1 MNRQGV
7 SKPMRKNQ
15 HHREVRWGVRARLN
29 IAFAII
35 LLVPSLF
42 IGYFSYQTAQKNVE
56 RQLNEAANESVR
68 LLNHT
73 INQMLRAKKQEVEF
87 LAGYIQ
93 ASAIKDGNDPV
104 IRTMIAKFQETQP
117 MLERTYIGT
126 ETGIFIKWPMTQMVK
141 GYDPRQ
147 RPWYKDAVRQPG
159 KTIITSP
166 YIAASSKNM
175 VVTIARMTKDGKG
188 VVGMDVSLEKLA
200 DITRQLKIGQHGYAF
215 ITDKEGSV
223 IVHPLYE
230 SGKKLSDAAWMQPV
244 LQAASGET
252 EVTVEGEER
261 ELVHVTNEDTG
272 WKIGGSMLKQEAVQA
287 ANPVLYTTIVVILIT
302 TIVGAI
308 FVYILVSSMTSRLK
322 RLMTGADKIKEGDL
336 REHIQAKTD
345 DEFGRLSHSFNQMNE
360 SLRDVVTHMND
371 TAEHLAA
378 SSEELSASSDQTK
391 AASQR
396 ITDIVHRVVT
406 EYKSQEE
413 KVAITSDT
421 VKEMAAAVQH
431 ITVYAGNVSNSAV
444 RTSELSGEGRQAIET
459 VSQKMHKIY
468 ETVQQLDEKMAVL
481 DNRSREIGSI
491 VAFINEIS
499 EQTNLLSLNAA
510 IEAARAGEHGRGFA
524 VVADEVRKLASQTG
538 EASHRIA
545 QEIYNIQQEIQDT
558 VKAMK
563 QGAIEVE
570 DGIHTVAFAGESFTE
585 IARAIQEVTAQ
596 MQEISASSEQMA
608 ASTEDVVT
616 AINYIADITVENN
629 RSLQNIS
636 QATDEQLSSM
646 EEISTS
652 SHSLAHLAAQMQ
664 QQLRRF
670 KL

>member
-1 MNRQGV
+1 
-7 SKPMRKNQ
+7 MRKDQ
-15 HHREVRWGVRARLN
+15 HHRKARWGVRARLN
-29 IAFAII
+29 IAFAFI

-42 IGYFSYQTAQKNVE
+42 IGYFSYQTARSNVE
-56 RQLNEAANESVR
+56 RQLGEAANESVR

-73 INQMLRAKKQEVEF
+73 INQMLQAKKQEVEF

-93 ASAIKDGNDPV
+93 AGTIKDGNAPA
-104 IRTMIAKFQETQP
+104 IRAMMARFQETQP

-126 ETGIFIKWPMTQMVK
+126 EMGIFIKWPMTQMTK
-141 GYDPRQ
+141 GYEPRQ
-147 RPWYKDAVRQPG
+147 RPWYKVAVSQPG
-159 KTIITSP
+159 KTVITSP

-188 VVGMDVSLEKLA
+188 VVGMDVSLKKLA
-200 DITRQLKIGQHGYAF
+200 DITRQMKIGQHGYAF
-215 ITDKEGSV
+215 ITDKDGNV

-230 SGKKLSDAAWMQPV
+230 SGKKLSDVTWLQPV
-244 LQAASGET
+244 LQTASGET
-252 EVTVEGEER
+252 EVVVEGEER
-261 ELVHVTNEDTG
+261 EIVHVTNEDTG
-272 WKIGGSMLKQEAVQA
+272 WKIGGTMLKQEVDNA

-302 TIVGAI
+302 TIVGAVL
-308 FVYILVSSMTSRLK
+308 VYILVSSMTSRLR
-322 RLMTGADKIKEGDL
+322 RLMIGADKIKEGDL
-336 REHIQAKTD
+336 REHIQAKAD
-345 DEFGRLSHSFNQMNE
+345 DEFGQLGHSFNRMNE
-360 SLRDVVTHMND
+360 SLRDIVTHMND

-391 AASQR
+391 AASRR

-413 KVAITSDT
+413 QVAITSDT
-421 VKEMAAAVQH
+421 VKDMATAVQH
-431 ITVYAGNVSNSAV
+431 IAVHAGNVSDSAV
-444 RTSELSGEGRQAIET
+444 RTSDLSGEGRQAIET
-459 VSQKMHKIY
+459 VSQKMNSIY
-468 ETVQQLDEKMAVL
+468 ETVRQLDKKMEVL

-510 IEAARAGEHGRGFA
+510 IEAARAGEQGRGFA

-545 QEIYNIQQEIQDT
+545 QEIYSIQREIQDT
-558 VKAMK
+558 VEAMK
-563 QGAIEVE
+563 QGATEVE
-570 DGIHTVAFAGESFTE
+570 DGIHTVAFAGESFSE
-585 IARAIQEVTAQ
+585 IAKAIQEVTGQ

-616 AINYIADITVENN
+616 AMNCIAEITSENKL
-629 RSLQNIS
+629 SLQNIS

-652 SHSLAHLAAQMQ
+652 SHSLAHLADQMQ